1 MTKVL
6 TSSGVLFDLLNPTAD
21 DVRPLDIY
29 RSLAHQC
36 RFNGHT
42 RRHWSVAQHS
52 VFVADIVKLWG
63 GTPTEQLQA
72 LLHDA
77 DEAYMGDVVTPVKQL
92 MGGWP
97 SLVRNINRAIGER
110 FKVELATLPQI
121 VTAADGEALDY
132 ERTRLL
138 PEHDSWPGVEPLDS
152 KIRYDFDRLTLYRG
166 QQAAE
171 LLELRVCELCN
182 R

>member
-6 TSSGVLFDLLNPTAD
+6 TSSGVLFDLLNPSAD

-29 RSLAHQC
+29 RSLAKQC

-52 VFVADIVKLWG
+52 VFVAEIVKMWG
-63 GTPTEQLQA
+63 GSPTEQLQA

-77 DEAYMGDVVTPVKQL
+77 HEAYLGDVITPVKQL
-92 MGGWP
+92 IGDWP
-97 SLVRNINRAIGER
+97 SLVRNIDLAIGER
-110 FKVELATLPQI
+110 FGVELAYLPKI
-121 VTAADGEALDY
+121 VKAADGEALDY

-138 PEHDSWPGVEPLDS
+138 PEHDSWPGVEPLDNA
-152 KIRYDFDRLTLYRG
+152 IRYDFDRLTQYGGRK
-166 QQAAE
+166 AAE
-171 LLELRVCELCN
+171 LLELRVLELCN
-182 R
+182 S